1 MERARSPYVTAL
13 ADSAR
18 AEMHYSPLPAAAA
31 VAWYCGRST
40 GRLALGAADAER
52 CTHGHGTR
60 GGMRTRVA
68 NGEAAGELS
77 RQDRPGGNFMI
88 SNTEDAVI
96 VTDRNQCVTAL
107 NQAAEVLTGWRCNA
121 ATGAPLSALLGAGA
135 APSTQPE
142 GRCIVQARDGTV
154 RVVQAVTSPI
164 LDPAGR
170 RLGAVTVLSSG
181 GAHPAPTAGELD
193 FASGHVTGAVVD
205 ALGNGMRERAE
216 EVATLMNLIPVAVY
230 LAHDP
235 DCHEVTSN
243 HAADELLRHPGNA
256 TADPPAETH
265 PYAHRVFQ
273 NGRELGPHEMPIQRA
288 AAEGIATTGAEYEIR
303 FEDGACKHIYGYATP
318 LFNGEGRTRGSVA
331 AFVDITERRRAEN
344 ALRESEQRFRVLA
357 DNVPMMIWV
366 AGPDRNLTYFNKTW
380 LEFTGRGLAESIG
393 HNWLE
398 CVHPADHER
407 AAQGFQSSFE
417 KREPFALELRLR
429 RADGSYRW
437 IVNTGTPLYRRHG
450 EFAGYIGSCADI
462 TANKLHEQRLEQTDR
477 QKDEFIATLAHELR
491 NPLAP
496 IRNALHIL
504 RDGTTD
510 AGRTRWAH
518 EVIERQVTQ
527 LVRLIDDLLDVARVT
542 CGHLELR
549 RKVITIDSI
558 VHDAIEASRPLLESG
573 RHELHISLPGTP
585 VMVDGDGARLA
596 EVLINLLNNA
606 AKYTPRGGHVWIVC
620 EPCGD
625 EVALRVRDTGV
636 GIAPEAL
643 PGLFRMF
650 TQLNASIDRSQ
661 GGLGVGLAL
670 ARKLAELHGGRL
682 EASSPGL
689 GLGSEFVLWLPMVR
703 QAPETAPH
711 ARTATESEAGLR
723 TGQRVLV
730 VDDSEDAAESLAML
744 LRLNGHTVATANEG
758 MAALERLDAFAPD
771 VVILDIGLPGMSGY
785 EVAERIR
792 RLPGGAALELI
803 ALTGWGRN
811 EERARAFAAGF
822 DHHLT
827 KPVSVEELQQL
838 LAGEPQQR

>member
-1 MERARSPYVTAL
+1 MAHATGARGRQ
-13 ADSAR
+13 AR
-18 AEMHYSPLPAAAA
+18 H
-31 VAWYCGRST
+31 WG
-40 GRLALGAADAER
+40 D
-52 CTHGHGTR
+52 
-60 GGMRTRVA
+60 
-68 NGEAAGELS
+68 
-77 RQDRPGGNFMI
+77 FMI

-121 ATGAPLSALLGAGA
+121 AAGAPLSALLGAGA
-135 APSTQPE
+135 AQAAQPE
-142 GRCIVQARDGTV
+142 GRCIVQARDGTLRAV
-154 RVVQAVTSPI
+154 NAVTSPI

-170 RLGAVTVLSSG
+170 RVGAVTVLSSG
-181 GAHPAPTAGELD
+181 GAQAAPASGELD
-193 FASGHVTGAVVD
+193 FASARVTGAVVD
-205 ALGNGMRERAE
+205 ALGAGMRERAE
-216 EVATLMNLIPVAVY
+216 EVAALMNLIPVAIY

-243 HAADELLRHPGNA
+243 RAADELLQPPGSA
-256 TADPPAETH
+256 VDAPSAEETH

-288 AAEGIATTGAEYEIR
+288 AAEGVATNGAEYEIR
-303 FEDGACKHIYGYATP
+303 FEDGSCKYIYGYATP
-318 LFNGEGRTRGSVA
+318 LFTGEGRTRGSVA
-331 AFVDITERRRAEN
+331 AFVDVTERRRAEN
-344 ALRESEQRFRVLA
+344 ALRESEQRFRILA
-357 DNVPMMIWV
+357 DNVPVMIWV
-366 AGPDRNLTYFNKTW
+366 AGPDRKLTYVNKTW
-380 LEFTGRGLAESIG
+380 LEFTGRSLQENTG

-398 CVHPADHER
+398 CVHPADRER
-407 AAQGFQSSFE
+407 VAQSYESSFG

-429 RADGSYRW
+429 RADGNYRW
-437 IVNTGTPLYRRHG
+437 VMNTATPLYRRHG
-450 EFAGYIGSCADI
+450 EFAGYIGSCTDI
-462 TANKLHEQRLEQTDR
+462 TASKLYEQRLEQADR

-504 RDGTTD
+504 RSGTTD
-510 AGRTRWAH
+510 TNGMRWAR

-549 RKVITIDSI
+549 REVITIDSI
-558 VHDAIEASRPLLESG
+558 VHDAVEASRPLLESN
-573 RHELHISLPGTP
+573 RHEFHISLPAKP
-585 VMVDGDGARLA
+585 VIIDGDRTRLA
-596 EVLINLLNNA
+596 EIVINLLNNA
-606 AKYTPRGGHVWIVC
+606 AKYTPQGGQVWVVC
-620 EPCGD
+620 EPCGE

-643 PGLFRMF
+643 SGIFKMF
-650 TQLNASIDRSQ
+650 TQLDTSLGRAQ

-682 EASSPGL
+682 EASSAGL
-689 GLGSEFVLWLPMVR
+689 GLGSEFALWLPVVR
-703 QAPETAPH
+703 QAAEAAPK
-711 ARTATESEAGLR
+711 ARAAAAPDAASGA
-723 TGQRVLV
+723 GQRVLV

-744 LRLNGHTVATANEG
+744 LRLNGHTVETANDG
-758 MAALERLDAFAPD
+758 MAALQQSLAFAPE

-792 RLPGGAALELI
+792 RSPGGAKLTLI

-811 EERARAFAAGF
+811 EERAQAFAAGF

-838 LAGEPQQR
+838 LAAQPQQQ